1 MEIFIIFGILAMT
14 YVMIVTRRML
24 GLISCFELQS
34 FFLFLLTLAE
44 AFSTGNI
51 ELYIVAGLLLV
62 IKVIGIPYFLVQ
74 MTKEIKSNENLG
86 LIVNSQLSLLSGIF
100 LTYLSWLFYS
110 YIIQGH
116 NITEGIALTASLSII
131 LMGLFLMIFRMK
143 ALAQIIGLLSME
155 NGIFL
160 LASSLSG
167 GMPFIVEIAI
177 FFDVLVSVMIL
188 GMFVYRINKLFTHV
202 DVNRMTHLRG

>member
-1 MEIFIIFGILAMT
+1 MEIYIIFGILTLT
-14 YVMIVTRRML
+14 YVMVVTKRVR
-24 GLISCFELQS
+24 GLITGFQFQS
-34 FFLFLLTLAE
+34 FFLFLLTAVE
-44 AFSTGNI
+44 AWSGRSI
-51 ELYIVAGLLLV
+51 ELGTVAALLLLV
-62 IKVIGIPYFLVQ
+62 KVIGIPQLLSR
-74 MTKEIKSNENLG
+74 MTDRVRASEDLG
-86 LIVNSQLSLLSGIF
+86 LILNSQLSLVSGLL

-110 YIIQGH
+110 YVVRGH
-116 NITEGIALTASLSII
+116 NLTEGIALSASLSII

-143 ALAQIIGLLSME
+143 ALSQIVGLLTME

-177 FFDVLVSVMIL
+177 FFDVLMSVIIL

-202 DVNRMTHLRG
+202 DVSRMTHLRG